1 MLVKEGSLWWA
12 GNNKKF
18 RVISVIETD
27 GHIWVHY
34 RDEPEKWK
42 PASELKEYSCY
53 QESFIQRFSLL
64 PE

>member
-1 MLVKEGSLWWA
+1 MTLIKDGTLWQ

-18 RVISVIETD
+18 VVLHTIELE

-34 RDEPEKWK
+34 RDHDPSKSTPEP
-42 PASELKEYSCY
+42 KEYSCY
-53 QESFIQRFSLL
+53 QESFLARFDPL